1 MSAIKISSNTVDRPS
16 VDKIIN
22 EDLQSGAD
30 VSTIM
35 STILGK
41 FKNTDATFDNDMF
54 RSVIC
59 KNDDPQKNKIRGYDA
74 FLTQSQ
80 YNALKQHDDD
90 LKRQYATLKNSA
102 EENYLSIN
110 EKYAKLEKSNY
121 NLLEQNAELE
131 KVDEYFKAEYAKLDA
146 LKKIP
151 KLWRITH
158 TLFSLCESIQQNGSG
173 DCSLA
178 KILEFYDKYKDTNAE
193 MNALTREKL
202 AEKLNHLKDEEM
214 RGGNQK
220 GGDMAQI
227 ATLLAG
233 IDAAVSKISSLTESA
248 YKTLCELCKKA
259 ADFISSFPLSKC
271 LQIIMG
277 DILYASMKNVIDV
290 AIDIQPG
297 LFETGARATI
307 GLLGPYAVYTNR
319 MALLNVL
326 SSMISYLPQAGGL
339 CVATV
344 AGVIVFNTSMQAIEK
359 APSVAET
366 SIILKEYIST
376 LNNLD
381 ASDIITGFT
390 KLQKIISNHL
400 TAASKAGDTQKEQ
413 ALEEFRATI
422 TEILNNADLTPKAL
436 AESSTRKD
444 EQDIMTINIR
454 KSIFANLESKFADCK
469 DITVPGC
476 LDRAKQIVE
485 LGDAIIKDAA
495 VVNTTIVDEGKKIK
509 VDKINVDA
517 IRATVTAEE
526 ARLTEK
532 ERSAEK
538 ERRRAINQA
547 IAERINRDETAKAAV
562 RAANALKRKQ
572 DNNDLNSRNAAD
584 TIKTNLIHQIQNT
597 AVTNAAI
604 NAAKKPKIKGEE
616 PDVINFGGKPRRK
629 TTRKPHKKNNKKS
642 RKHRRSR
649 KH

>member
-1 MSAIKISSNTVDRPS
+1 MDIVNSIKSIDDIVSEFTTVDRPS
-16 VDKIIN
+16 VVTFIN
-22 EDLQSGAD
+22 DALKRDAD
-30 VSTIM
+30 VPIIM
-35 STILGK
+35 STILDK
-41 FKNTDATFDNDMF
+41 FTTTTGTIFTNTTFNSNDF
-54 RSVIC
+54 KSFIC
-59 KNDDPQKNKIRGYDA
+59 LPDSSNRNIRGYTP
-74 FLTQSQ
+74 FLTETQ
-80 YNALKQHDDD
+80 Y
-90 LKRQYATLKNSA
+90 Y
-102 EENYLSIN
+102 N
-110 EKYAKLEKSNY
+110 ELTSM
-121 NLLEQNAELE
+121 QRT
-131 KVDEYFKAEYAKLDA
+131 
-146 LKKIP
+146 
-151 KLWRITH
+151 KLWRITN
-158 TLFSLCESIQQNGSG
+158 TLFSMCKSIDS
-173 DCSLA
+173 DKC
-178 KILEFYDKYKDTNAE
+178 KIDEIVKFYTNYKADNVDVTNIKSASTEADLEAAL
-193 MNALTREKL
+193 NALNT
-202 AEKLNHLKDEEM
+202 M
-214 RGGNQK
+214 RISGGNQT
-220 GGDMAQI
+220 GGNTAQI

-233 IDAAVSKISSLTESA
+233 IDAAVLKISSLSEAA
-248 YKTLCELCKKA
+248 YKTLCELCQKTA
-259 ADFISSFPLSKC
+259 SIISGISLSNC
-271 LQIIMG
+271 LRIIMG
-277 DILYASMKNVIDV
+277 DILYTCVKNVIDV

-454 KSIFANLESKFADCK
+454 KSIFANLQSKFADCK

-597 AVTNAAI
+597 AVTDAAI